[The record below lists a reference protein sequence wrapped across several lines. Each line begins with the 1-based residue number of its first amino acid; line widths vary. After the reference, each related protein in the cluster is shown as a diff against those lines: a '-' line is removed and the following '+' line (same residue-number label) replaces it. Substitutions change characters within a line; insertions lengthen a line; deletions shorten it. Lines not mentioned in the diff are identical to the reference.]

1 MRFGAAGV
9 LAGFAADDQRVAGA
23 PIGQLGGLGWAVHVA
38 DLASVAGRRPT
49 SEKRQSLLYGNP
61 MINVARTLEVHT
73 RRRGLL
79 DVTAEVRAWVDA
91 QKVTTGLLTVFCRH
105 TSASLLI
112 QENAA
117 REVRTDLETF
127 FATIAPED
135 PSRYEHDDEGPDD
148 MPAHLRTALTGVQL
162 SIPVVEAEL
171 ALGTWQAIYLFEHR
185 ARPHNRQIV
194 LHLWG
199 D

>member
-1 MRFGAAGV
+1 
-9 LAGFAADDQRVAGA
+9 
-23 PIGQLGGLGWAVHVA
+23 
-38 DLASVAGRRPT
+38 
-49 SEKRQSLLYGNP
+49 
-61 MINVARTLEVHT
+61 MINVAKTLSLQT

-79 DVTAEVRAWVDA
+79 EITDEVRTWVAA
-91 QKVTTGLLTVFCRH
+91 QNVTTGLLTLFCRH

-117 REVRTDLETF
+117 REVRSDLETF

-162 SIPVVEAEL
+162 SIPVVESQL
-171 ALGTWQAIYLFEHR
+171 ALGTWQGIYLFEHR
-185 ARPHNRQIV
+185 ARPHNRQVV